1 MLITFR
7 SEELKIL
14 SLAKGCSNEQNKNE
28 TNSFHRF
35 PFKRPDILEL
45 WITAVGRE
53 NWYPSKY
60 SRICEDYLHNPSYTR
75 KILKLD
81 AVPSVFN
88 NIPRHSRIME
98 YQFYKSCI

>member
-1 MLITFR
+1 MSRTKM
-7 SEELKIL
+7 S
-14 SLAKGCSNEQNKNE
+14 Q
-28 TNSFHRF
+28 SFHRF
-35 PFKRPDILEL
+35 PFKLPDILEL

-98 YQFYKSCI
+98 YLQFHHSSYTTHCVMCIRTGRTFRPIL